1 MNKIFLSHSPAGAP
15 MAKLVCQSLT
25 ASGNSVLL
33 AVRGT
38 ICTGPE
44 RGRHRELL
52 GDCDICLLMLMPGEA
67 RADTWVGYEIAMAAN
82 ASKRAIVV
90 PVGAAQSEIDMIPA
104 GFVEFWSLAAADTGY
119 HFIPMQNAEAA
130 APPPLPMS
138 APARARQVA

>member
-1 MNKIFLSHSPAGAP
+1 MNKIFLSHSAAGAP

-33 AVRGT
+33 AERGA

-52 GDCDICLLMLMPGEA
+52 GDCDICVLMLMPGEA
-67 RADTWVGYEIAMAAN
+67 HADTWVGYEIAMAAT

-90 PVGAAQSEIDMIPA
+90 PVGAAQSEIEAIPA
-104 GFVEFWSLAAADTGY
+104 CFVEFWSLAAAETGY
-119 HFIPMQNAEAA
+119 QFMPMQKTGAPLMPLVADSAE
-130 APPPLPMS
+130 
-138 APARARQVA
+138 RQVA